1 MAVNL
6 QAKSESSTT
15 LVAFA
20 TDSTTM
26 ATIEQAANRHWPG
39 AIMIEGGAE
48 AAAAYMKDTQELDVV
63 VIDLGTSERILE
75 DLQAVVDA
83 GNAMIRI
90 IVLGIDNDLVL
101 YKHLVAAGAADYL
114 VKPIDVDELEASLL
128 AAVRHERPAVAEAA
142 VPEAKIVITIGAC
155 GGVGATT
162 VATNAAWILAE
173 ERGQNTVLVDLDL
186 QFGST
191 ALSLNLVPAG
201 GMIETLHDPDRV
213 DQLFL
218 QKALSPKTKHLSVLA
233 AEENLDQGLD
243 FGEDGVERLIAEL
256 SRMFPWVWID
266 VPRVLYQMTANVIA
280 NASHVFLVSDLSL
293 AGMRDT
299 IRLSSYCDALN
310 GKAEIG
316 VIVNRIGASKGIQL
330 TEFKKGVP
338 KPVIACLPEDRKAGT
353 AAMVGK
359 PIIQVA
365 GRSKL
370 AAGIRKVVM
379 DLTPDSKKKRG
390 FTLFRGSRTESDR

>member
-6 QAKSESSTT
+6 QARSESNAT

-26 ATIEQAANRHWPG
+26 ATIEKAANRHWPG
-39 AIMIEGGAE
+39 AIMIEGGPDVAV
-48 AAAAYMKDTQELDVV
+48 AYMKDIQELDVV
-63 VIDLGTSERILE
+63 VIDLGTSERMLE
-75 DLQAVVDA
+75 DLQAVADA
-83 GNAMIRI
+83 GNTMIRI
-90 IVLGIDNDLVL
+90 IVLGTANDLIL

-114 VKPIDVDELEASLL
+114 VKPVDVDELEASLL
-128 AAVRHERPAVAEAA
+128 AAVRHERPAVAETAMG
-142 VPEAKIVITIGAC
+142 KIVITMGAR

-162 VATNAAWILAE
+162 VATTAAWILAE
-173 ERGQNTVLVDLDL
+173 EREQNTVLVDLDL

-201 GMIETLHDPDRV
+201 GMIETLRDPDRI

-218 QKALSPKTKHLSVLA
+218 QKALSPKTKRLSVLA

-266 VPRVLYQMTANVIA
+266 VPRVLYQMTAGVIA
-280 NASHVFLVSDLSL
+280 KASHVFLVSELSL

-299 IRLSSYCDALN
+299 IRISSYCNTLN
-310 GKAEIG
+310 DKAEIG
-316 VIVNRIGASKGIQL
+316 VIVNRIGASKGVSL
-330 TEFKKGVP
+330 AEFKKGVP

-353 AAMVGK
+353 AEMVGK
-359 PIIQVA
+359 PITQVA

-370 AAGIRKVVM
+370 AAEIRKVVM
-379 DLTPDSKKKRG
+379 ELAPDLKKKRG
-390 FTLFRGSRTESDR
+390 FTLFLGSRKESDR

>member
-6 QAKSESSTT
+6 QAKSESNAT

-20 TDSTTM
+20 NDSATM
-26 ATIEQAANRHWPG
+26 ATIEKAANRHWPG
-39 AIMIEGGAE
+39 AIMIEGGPD
-48 AAAAYMKDTQELDVV
+48 AAVAYIKDTQELDVV
-63 VIDLGTSERILE
+63 VIDLGTSERMLE

-90 IVLGIDNDLVL
+90 IVLGTANDLVL
-101 YKHLVAAGAADYL
+101 YKHLVATGAADYL
-114 VKPIDVDELEASLL
+114 VKPVDADELEASLL
-128 AAVRHERPAVAEAA
+128 AAVHHEQPAVAETDT
-142 VPEAKIVITIGAC
+142 PMGKIVITMGTR

-162 VATNAAWILAE
+162 VATTAAWILAE
-173 ERGQNTVLVDLDL
+173 EREQNTVLVDLDL

-201 GMIETLHDPDRV
+201 GMIETLRDPDRV

-218 QKALSPKTKHLSVLA
+218 QKALSPKTKRLSVLA

-266 VPRVLYQMTANVIA
+266 VPRVLYQMTASVIA
-280 NASHVFLVSDLSL
+280 KASHVFLVSELSL

-299 IRLSSYCDALN
+299 IRISSYCDALN

-316 VIVNRIGASKGIQL
+316 VIVNRIGASKGVSL
-330 TEFKKGVP
+330 AEFKKGVP
-338 KPVIACLPEDRKAGT
+338 KPVIACLPEDRKAG
-353 AAMVGK
+353 AAEMVGK
-359 PIIQVA
+359 PITQVA

-370 AAGIRKVVM
+370 AAEIRKVVM
-379 DLTPDSKKKRG
+379 GLNPDPKKKRG

>member
-6 QAKSESSTT
+6 QAKSESNAT

-20 TDSTTM
+20 NDSVTM
-26 ATIEQAANRHWPG
+26 ATIEKAANRHWPG
-39 AIMIEGGAE
+39 AIMIEGGAD
-48 AAAAYMKDTQELDVV
+48 AAVAYMKDTQELDVV
-63 VIDLGTSERILE
+63 VIDLGTSERMLE

-90 IVLGIDNDLVL
+90 IVLGTSNDLVL

-114 VKPIDVDELEASLL
+114 VKPVDVDELEASLL
-128 AAVRHERPAVAEAA
+128 AAVRHERQAVAETAA
-142 VPEAKIVITIGAC
+142 PMGKIVITIGVR

-162 VATNAAWILAE
+162 VATTAAWILAE
-173 ERGQNTVLVDLDL
+173 EREQKTVLVDLDL

-201 GMIETLHDPDRV
+201 GMIETLRDPDRV

-218 QKALSPKTKHLSVLA
+218 QKALSPKTKRLSVLA

-266 VPRVLYQMTANVIA
+266 VPRMLYQMTASVIA
-280 NASHVFLVSDLSL
+280 NASHVFLVSELSL

-299 IRLSSYCDALN
+299 IRISSYCDTLN
-310 GKAEIG
+310 DKAKIG
-316 VIVNRIGASKGIQL
+316 VIVNRIGASKG
-330 TEFKKGVP
+330 G
-338 KPVIACLPEDRKAGT
+338 G
-353 AAMVGK
+353 
-359 PIIQVA
+359 II
-365 GRSKL
+365 
-370 AAGIRKVVM
+370 
-379 DLTPDSKKKRG
+379 D
-390 FTLFRGSRTESDR
+390 

>member
-6 QAKSESSTT
+6 QAKSESNAT

-20 TDSTTM
+20 NDSTTM
-26 ATIEQAANRHWPG
+26 STIEKAANRHWPG
-39 AIMIEGGAE
+39 AIMIEGGPD
-48 AAAAYMKDTQELDVV
+48 AAVAYMKDTQELDVV
-63 VIDLGTSERILE
+63 VIDLGTSERMLE

-90 IVLGIDNDLVL
+90 IVLGTANDLVL

-114 VKPIDVDELEASLL
+114 VKPVDVDELEASLL
-128 AAVRHERPAVAEAA
+128 AAVRHEQPAVAETAIG
-142 VPEAKIVITIGAC
+142 KIIITTGTR

-162 VATNAAWILAE
+162 VATTAAWILAE
-173 ERGQNTVLVDLDL
+173 EREQNTVLVDLDL

-201 GMIETLHDPDRV
+201 GMIETLRDPDRV

-218 QKALSPKTKHLSVLA
+218 QKALSPKTKRLSVLA

-243 FGEDGVERLIAEL
+243 FGEDGVEQLIAEL

-266 VPRVLYQMTANVIA
+266 VPRALYQMTASVIA
-280 NASHVFLVSDLSL
+280 KASHVFLVSELSL

-299 IRLSSYCDALN
+299 IRISSYCDTLN
-310 GKAEIG
+310 NKAEIG
-316 VIVNRIGASKGIQL
+316 VIVNRIGASKGVSL
-330 TEFKKGVP
+330 AEFKKGVP

-359 PIIQVA
+359 PITQVA

-370 AAGIRKVVM
+370 AAEIRKVV
-379 DLTPDSKKKRG
+379 LGLSPDPKKKRG